1 MGNTNIK
8 SGESLP
14 NLKKLYSSDIEKLEK
29 IRGYFKNNRRI
40 EYINDEQNILNE
52 IFNTQEILRSSNKIP
67 QIHFLKV
74 DNFLN
79 QLKSDISEYELENIK
94 NKATYEK
101 RQFDNFFSEDA
112 SKGHGNGNVLDSLGI
127 DPYKLYGYQKNQK
140 IDLQDLKN
148 KYKKFAI
155 QTHPDKNNGDTK
167 NFQIIQQSYDKLM
180 EDIKLK
186 QEDKQYNQLKTSSL
200 DFIETQ
206 VNNNVQNTRI
216 NKDNFNINKFNTVYS
231 ENKLED
237 VSDTGY
243 GDWINNNSYD
253 TEEIKRNNKLSGN
266 TSQFNKI
273 FDSEIQINNDQIQK
287 YSDPR
292 SMFMNNKNTCS
303 ELGVDKISN
312 FTGET
317 SSIKYTDYKEA
328 HTTNRL
334 VDPNIKFKQYKDIS
348 ELETARSNIK
358 DFTKDEQ
365 EYYDNKQK
373 MVEQDENERIEKQ
386 NYIDNLQFK
395 NYERINNIMLK

>member
-8 SGESLP
+8 SGEYLT
-14 NLKKLYSSDIEKLEK
+14 NIKKLYSYDIEKLEK
-29 IRGYFKNNRRI
+29 TRGQFKDNRRI

-52 IFNTQEILRSSNKIP
+52 IFNTQKILRSSNKIP
-67 QIHFLKV
+67 QIHLLKV

-79 QLKSDISEYELENIK
+79 QIKSDISEYELKNIK
-94 NKATYEK
+94 NKATYEN
-101 RQFDNFFSEDA
+101 RQFDNFFSE
-112 SKGHGNGNVLDSLGI
+112 GNGNGNGNGNILDSLGI

-140 IDLQDLKN
+140 IDIQELKN

-167 NFQIIQQSYDKLM
+167 NFQIIQQSYNKLM

-186 QEDKQYNQLKTSSL
+186 QEDKQYNQLKDSSL
-200 DFIETQ
+200 DFIEKQ
-206 VNNNVQNTRI
+206 VNNNVQNTKI
-216 NKDNFNINKFNTVYS
+216 NKDNFNLNKFNTVYS

-243 GDWINNNSYD
+243 DEWINNNSYD
-253 TEEIKRNNKLSGN
+253 TEEIQRNKKLSGN

-292 SMFMNNKNTCS
+292 SLFMNNQNNCG

-317 SSIKYTDYKEA
+317 STIKYTDYKEA
-328 HTTNRL
+328 HTTTRL
-334 VDPNIKFKQYKDIS
+334 IDSNIKFKQYKNVS

-358 DFTKDEQ
+358 DFTTDEQ

-373 MVEQDENERIEKQ
+373 MAEQDENERIEKQ